1 MSKLTGSKK
10 ATQFTESVIRE
21 MTRLNHLYGGVNLS
35 QGFPDF
41 PAPSAVKDAACAAIN
56 ADINQYAV
64 TWGAQPLREAVAR
77 EFTRRYRLP
86 IVADEQVTVCCGSTE
101 AMMST
106 MMAIIDPGDEVVIF
120 EPFYENYGPDAILS
134 GATPRYVT
142 LHEPDPSTSL
152 GADPSTS
159 LGADWTFD
167 PDELAAAFND
177 KTKAIIINTPNNPT
191 GKVFSREELET
202 IAALCRKWDAI
213 AISDEIYEHI
223 IYDGHAHIPIATI
236 EGMADRT
243 VTING
248 LSKTYSVT
256 GWRVG
261 WTISPPSLT
270 GAIRKV
276 HDFLTVG
283 APAPLQE
290 AGAVALGMPDD
301 YYVRLAENYRQ
312 RRDVLLDILARHHFT
327 VYKPFG
333 AYYIMTDIGV
343 FGFADDVDFAR
354 YLVKEIGVA
363 AVPGSSFYKTRGMGK
378 TKLRFCFCKR
388 DETLAEADRRLE
400 RLVPADVQIH

>member
-21 MTRLNHLYGGVNLS
+21 MTRLNQLYGGVNLS

-41 PAPSAVKDAACAAIN
+41 PAPPEIKDAACAAIN
-56 ADINQYAV
+56 DDVNQYAV
-64 TWGAQPLREAVAR
+64 TWGARPLREAVAR
-77 EFTRRYRLP
+77 EFTRRYGLP
-86 IVADEQVTVCCGSTE
+86 IVADEQVTVCCGTTE
-101 AMMST
+101 AMMAT
-106 MMAIIDPGDEVVIF
+106 MMAIVDPGDEVVVF

-142 LHEPDPSTSL
+142 LHEPS
-152 GADPSTS
+152 
-159 LGADWTFD
+159 WTFD

-177 KTKAIIINTPNNPT
+177 RTKAIIINTPNNPT

-202 IAALCRKWDAI
+202 IAALCRKWDAV

-223 IYDGHAHIPIATI
+223 IYDGHRHVPIATI

-243 VTING
+243 VTLNG
-248 LSKTYSVT
+248 LSKTFSVT

-301 YYVRLAENYRQ
+301 YYTTLAAKYQE
-312 RRDVLLDILARHHFT
+312 RRDTLLEILERHHFT
-327 VYKPFG
+327 CYKPFG
-333 AYYIMTDIGV
+333 AYYIMTDIAT
-343 FGFADDVDFAR
+343 FGFADDVEFAR
-354 YLVKEIGVA
+354 YLVKDVGVA
-363 AVPGSSFYKTRGMGK
+363 AVPGSSFYKTPGVGRS
-378 TKLRFCFCKR
+378 KLRFCFCKR
-388 DETLAEADRRLE
+388 PETLTEADRRLE
-400 RLVPADVQIH
+400 KLVAAGVTLH